1 MLCTY
6 FVFCVWLCQ
15 KRTRLLFAVSSKK
28 QVCKPSAFCRAPR
41 EFPTIKKD
49 TGKNKAESC
58 LHERFWTALKVL
70 LIASDVKPKDMTSF
84 TTLFAAC
91 PKTRRRSKM
100 GFSVPAA
107 ACSLIWSGR
116 RRVATTEEFP
126 SDTPL
131 SVERWAPLWL
141 HSQHFPFPQQVTHST
156 ELKMLHILCLDKTP
170 NKNTRRLSKVV

>member
-1 MLCTY
+1 LPKKNK
-6 FVFCVWLCQ
+6 V
-15 KRTRLLFAVSSKK
+15 AASSKK
-28 QVCKPSAFCRAPR
+28 QVCKPSAFSRAPP
-41 EFPTIKKD
+41 EFQTIKED

-58 LHERFWTALKVL
+58 LHERIWAAPKVL

-107 ACSLIWSGR
+107 ACSLIWSGLR
-116 RRVATTEEFP
+116 RRVATEEFP

-131 SVERWAPLWL
+131 SVERRAPL
-141 HSQHFPFPQQVTHST
+141 
-156 ELKMLHILCLDKTP
+156 
-170 NKNTRRLSKVV
+170 